1 MIKNSLFYDNFR
13 EVDKNKFENLY
24 KSLSVEYYSKYQRL
38 PPPNFDVWTKLV
50 LKNGCLQNLENYSR
64 IYMDL
69 ESFFLKGEI
78 REEDINKYV
87 NFFRNKKNDNF
98 EKIEF
103 KNLKFKVKSSWKYWF
118 FNLVSINEFKIFSN
132 KDFLSVFKNLKN
144 LNFKFVL
151 NTFDEPVSLN
161 FDNPFFDDEIFH
173 DYRLVFEKNSC
184 MKKNYGEKIY
194 QSFQPGLPNDTNG
207 LIVSENHGVFHVNSE
222 SKAKV
227 EDSKDS
233 FIPWEEKLDV
243 LFWRGANTGGY
254 YHSFNDWKN
263 FHRTNL
269 IKFEKNFRLKN
280 PDQIIDFGLETN
292 KKKKTKNFDLKKF
305 FFDIYKNKTLVDIGF
320 HAFCQIEENVKESIK
335 VEYGLK
341 NSVNAKIIFRFKY
354 LLVVDGNSWPAR
366 FQTFLA
372 SGSVILY
379 NGIFTDWYNWQLKPW
394 IHYIPVKL
402 DLSDLEEKLE
412 WLKLNDQKAKEI
424 SINSFN
430 LMKRFNNLKEM
441 QCYSSLLLLEYS
453 RLYKNA

>member
-1 MIKNSLFYDNFR
+1 MILLLIFTLLFFSLYEALFYDNFR

-161 FDNPFFDDEIFH
+161 FDNPLFDDEIFH

-207 LIVSENHGVFHVNSE
+207 LIVRICLMLPIGDSMKEPEKFP
-222 SKAKV
+222 KV
-227 EDSKDS
+227 LTSS
-233 FIPWEEKLDV
+233 MLTISITFILV
-243 LFWRGANTGGY
+243 GSLGY
-254 YHSFNDWKN
+254 ITFGRK
-263 FHRTNL
+263 
-269 IKFEKNFRLKN
+269 EKN
-280 PDQIIDFGLETN
+280 
-292 KKKKTKNFDLKKF
+292 
-305 FFDIYKNKTLVDIGF
+305 
-320 HAFCQIEENVKESIK
+320 
-335 VEYGLK
+335 
-341 NSVNAKIIFRFKY
+341 
-354 LLVVDGNSWPAR
+354 
-366 FQTFLA
+366 
-372 SGSVILY
+372 
-379 NGIFTDWYNWQLKPW
+379 
-394 IHYIPVKL
+394 
-402 DLSDLEEKLE
+402 
-412 WLKLNDQKAKEI
+412 
-424 SINSFN
+424 
-430 LMKRFNNLKEM
+430 
-441 QCYSSLLLLEYS
+441 
-453 RLYKNA
+453 